1 MEEINLDS
9 HFNSPD
15 TPSVN
20 FGGGIEL
27 LMNDR
32 KKSSTPTE
40 HISLEDELKEL
51 DSFTFKTTETKPMQF
66 KETKFTVEKKDDPP
80 IMIGKSTLSFDTP
93 GTDNFKHIDNIQ
105 IEEEVKKVEHKTK
118 EELLKEKFQY
128 LRKLEALEQKG
139 VTLSKRYSMDCSLD
153 EMKGEYEYIVSEK
166 EQKNSV
172 QFQGK
177 VLTTIITGLEFLNSK
192 FDPFDIKLDGWSEQI
207 NENLDDYDEIF
218 AELHEKYKS
227 KAKMAPELKMLFQLA
242 ASGMM
247 IHMTNTMFK
256 SAIPGMDDIMRQN
269 PDLMQQFTKAAVNSM
284 ENTSPGLSGFMK
296 DFGQK
301 PMREEMP
308 QAPYRPR
315 EDMRGPDNIN
325 SILSSLNKKVDD
337 KNEST
342 ISIEEINNLTMPMP
356 KRGRKA
362 RSDKSMSL
370 DLS

>member
-32 KKSSTPTE
+32 KKSSTPTD

-51 DSFTFKTTETKPMQF
+51 DSFSFKTSETKPMQF
-66 KETKFTVEKKDDPP
+66 KEPRFTVEKRDDTPSV
-80 IMIGKSTLSFDTP
+80 GKSTMSFDTP
-93 GTDNFKHIDNIQ
+93 VQDGFKHIDNIP
-105 IEEEVKKVEHKTK
+105 IEEEIKKVEHKTK

-128 LRKLEALEQKG
+128 LRKLEALEAKG
-139 VTLSKRYSMDCSLD
+139 VTLSKRYNMDCSLD
-153 EMKGEYEYIVSEK
+153 EMKGEYEYIIAEK
-166 EQKNSV
+166 EQKNSI

-177 VLTTIITGLEFLNSK
+177 VLTTIITGMEFLNNK

-284 ENTSPGLSGFMK
+284 ENTSPGVGGFMK
-296 DFGQK
+296 DFGQIGRK
-301 PMREEMP
+301 PNPVREEMP
-308 QAPYRPR
+308 FQR
-315 EDMRGPDNIN
+315 EEMRGPDNIN

-342 ISIEEINNLTMPMP
+342 ISLEEINNLSMPTP

>member
-9 HFNSPD
+9 LNFPD

-32 KKSSTPTE
+32 KKSSTPTD

-51 DSFTFKTTETKPMQF
+51 DSFSFKTNDTKPMQF
-66 KETKFTVEKKDDPP
+66 KEARFTVEKRDDTPSV
-80 IMIGKSTLSFDTP
+80 GKSTMSFDTP
-93 GTDNFKHIDNIQ
+93 VQDGFKHIDNIP
-105 IEEEVKKVEHKTK
+105 IEEEMKKVEHKTK

-139 VTLSKRYSMDCSLD
+139 VTLSKRYNMDNSLD
-153 EMKGEYEYIVSEK
+153 EMKGEYEYIIAEK

-177 VLTTIITGLEFLNSK
+177 VLTTIITGMEFLNNK

-284 ENTSPGLSGFMK
+284 ENTSPGLGGFMK

-301 PMREEMP
+301 PMREEMQP
-308 QAPYRPR
+308 AAFRR
-315 EDMRGPDNIN
+315 EEMRGPDNIN

-342 ISIEEINNLTMPMP
+342 ISIEEINNLSMPMP

>member
-32 KKSSTPTE
+32 KKNSTPTD

-51 DSFTFKTTETKPMQF
+51 DSFSFKPSETKPMQF
-66 KETKFTVEKKDDPP
+66 KGFTVEKSDVP
-80 IMIGKSTLSFDTP
+80 ISIGKSTMSFDTTVNE
-93 GTDNFKHIDNIQ
+93 GFKHIDNIP
-105 IEEEVKKVEHKTK
+105 IEEELKKAEHRTK
-118 EELLKEKFQY
+118 EELLKDKFQY
-128 LRKLEALEQKG
+128 LRKLEALEAKG

-153 EMKGEYEYIVSEK
+153 EMKGEYEYIIAEK

-177 VLTTIITGLEFLNSK
+177 VLTTIITGLEFLNNK
-192 FDPFDIKLDGWSEQI
+192 FDPFDVKLDGWSEQI

-284 ENTSPGLSGFMK
+284 ENTSPGLGGFMK

-308 QAPYRPR
+308 AYRPR
-315 EDMRGPDNIN
+315 EEMRGPDNIN

-342 ISIEEINNLTMPMP
+342 ISLEEINHLSSPMP

-362 RSDKSMSL
+362 RSDKSISL
-370 DLS
+370 DLSGL